1 MGSFSISK
9 LQVNHSVDPQL
20 PGVQCCKNE
29 ECLAALNFG
38 LFEEK
43 KLDSLISLDV
53 HQALVVDVLSQLH
66 RKSWGCRVLWPLKL
80 CSVQPNR
87 GKIVLNSFHLSCIS
101 ILMDSPCARLNQ
113 KNNLLVWLVKLYQVG
128 LVVHIVHL
136 FLHYTSWLWYLWYQ
150 TWFTLIPT
158 YCCSSS
164 KMDIISK
171 VVNLIVNFQGC
182 WSSLSATP
190 DK

>member
-1 MGSFSISK
+1 MGKKAAIIMLLSYISRIRWWAASPSPNCKSTTLSIPSCLECSVVKMRSFW
-9 LQVNHSVDPQL
+9 QL
-20 PGVQCCKNE
+20 LI
-29 ECLAALNFG
+29 LAFLK
-38 LFEEK
+38 K

-101 ILMDSPCARLNQ
+101 ILMGSPCARLNQ

-136 FLHYTSWLWYLWYQ
+136 FLH
-150 TWFTLIPT
+150 
-158 YCCSSS
+158 
-164 KMDIISK
+164 
-171 VVNLIVNFQGC
+171 
-182 WSSLSATP
+182 
-190 DK
+190 